1 MNSLGNRI
9 KYLRENRN
17 ITQRELANILNIAN
31 STMSQYESDIRVPS
45 DDIKIKIADYFNVT
59 VDYLLGRPNNTSANP
74 SNDFSNERVKILA
87 REANDLS
94 DVQLDLIRS
103 MIKEFKDRGRK

>member
-9 KYLRENRN
+9 RYLRENRN

-45 DDIKIKIADYFNVT
+45 DDIKIKIADYFHVT
-59 VDYLLGRPNNTSANP
+59 VDYLLGCP
-74 SNDFSNERVKILA
+74 SNTAQNQTEDFPDEKVKTLA
-87 REANDLS
+87 WEANDLS

-103 MIKEFKDRGRK
+103 MIKEFKEHNK